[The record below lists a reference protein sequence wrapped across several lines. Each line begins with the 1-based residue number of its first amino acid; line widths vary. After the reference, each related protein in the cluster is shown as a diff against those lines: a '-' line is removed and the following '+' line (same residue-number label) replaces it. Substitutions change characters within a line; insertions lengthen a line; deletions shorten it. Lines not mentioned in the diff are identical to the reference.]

1 MRITGI
7 EQQKKNTKRYNI
19 YIDGEYRCS
28 VEDDILQELNL
39 SKDMELNELE
49 FNHTLEIIQY
59 KGALR
64 AALYMLARA
73 SKTEMEIEKRLSD
86 RRYDPKAIKK
96 VLEYLKE
103 IGYINDESYA
113 ESFIRSTKDVTGT
126 SRRSIYQK
134 LAAKGVDKEIIQQ
147 ELDKAEIDDYA
158 SALSAA
164 KKKISSL
171 KGSSR
176 EKKLKLLNYLYRK
189 GFGIDA
195 CKRAAEELV
204 REED

>member
-73 SKTEMEIEKRLSD
+73 PKTEMEIEKSLSD
-86 RRYDPKAIKK
+86 KQHDPKAIKK

-103 IGYINDESYA
+103 IGYINDESYT
-113 ESFIRSTKDVTGT
+113 ESYIRSIKDTAGT

-147 ELDKAEIDDYA
+147 EIDKAEIDDYA

-189 GFGIDA
+189 GFGIDD
-195 CKRAAEELV
+195 CKRAAEDILQ
-204 REED
+204 EED

>member
-73 SKTEMEIEKRLSD
+73 PKTEMEIEKSLSD
-86 RRYDPKAIKK
+86 KQHDPKAIKK

-103 IGYINDESYA
+103 IGYINDESYT
-113 ESFIRSTKDVTGT
+113 ESYIRSIKDTAGT

-164 KKKISSL
+164 KKKIASL
-171 KGSSR
+171 KGSRR

-195 CKRAAEELV
+195 CKRAAEELLQ
-204 REED
+204 EED

>member
-73 SKTEMEIEKRLSD
+73 PKTEMEIEKSLSD
-86 RRYDPKAIKK
+86 KQHDPKAIK
-96 VLEYLKE
+96 
-103 IGYINDESYA
+103 S
-113 ESFIRSTKDVTGT
+113 
-126 SRRSIYQK
+126 
-134 LAAKGVDKEIIQQ
+134 
-147 ELDKAEIDDYA
+147 
-158 SALSAA
+158 
-164 KKKISSL
+164 
-171 KGSSR
+171 
-176 EKKLKLLNYLYRK
+176 
-189 GFGIDA
+189 FGIFEGNRLY
-195 CKRAAEELV
+195 K
-204 REED
+204 

>member
-28 VEDDILQELNL
+28 VENDILQELNL
-39 SKDMELNELE
+39 SEDMELNEIE
-49 FNHTLEIIQY
+49 FNNTLETIQY

-73 SKTEMEIEKRLSD
+73 PKTEMEIEKGLSD
-86 RRYDPKAIKK
+86 KQHAAKAIKK

-103 IGYINDESYA
+103 IGYINDESYT
-113 ESFIRSTKDVTGT
+113 ESYIRSIKDTAGT

-164 KKKISSL
+164 KKKIASL
-171 KGSSR
+171 KGIRR

-195 CKRAAEELV
+195 CKRAAEELLQ
-204 REED
+204 EED

>member
-39 SKDMELNELE
+39 SKDMELNEIE
-49 FNHTLEIIQY
+49 FNNTLETIQY

-73 SKTEMEIEKRLSD
+73 PKTEMEIEKRLSD
-86 RRYDPKAIKK
+86 KQHAPKAIKK

-103 IGYINDESYA
+103 IGYINDESYT
-113 ESFIRSTKDVTGT
+113 ESYIRSIKDTAGT

-158 SALSAA
+158 SAMSAA
-164 KKKISSL
+164 KKKIASL
-171 KGSSR
+171 KGSRR

-204 REED
+204 QEEE

>member
-73 SKTEMEIEKRLSD
+73 PKTEMEIEKSLSD
-86 RRYDPKAIKK
+86 KQHDPKAIKK

-103 IGYINDESYA
+103 IGYINDESYT
-113 ESFIRSTKDVTGT
+113 ESYIRSIKDTAGT

-147 ELDKAEIDDYA
+147 EIDKAEIDDYA

-164 KKKISSL
+164 KKKIASL
-171 KGSSR
+171 KGSRR

>member
-19 YIDGEYRCS
+19 YIDGEYKCT
-28 VEDDILQELNL
+28 VEDNILQELNL
-39 SKDMELNELE
+39 SKGMELNETE

-126 SRRSIYQK
+126 SRRTIYQK

>member
-39 SKDMELNELE
+39 SKGMELNEIE
-49 FNHTLEIIQY
+49 FNNTLEIIQY

-73 SKTEMEIEKRLSD
+73 PKTEMEIEKSLSD
-86 RRYDPKAIKK
+86 KQHDPKAIKK

-103 IGYINDESYA
+103 IGYIKDESYT
-113 ESFIRSTKDVTGT
+113 ESYIRSIKDTAGT

-147 ELDKAEIDDYA
+147 EIDKAEIDDYA

-164 KKKISSL
+164 KKKIASL
-171 KGSSR
+171 KGSRR

-195 CKRAAEELV
+195 CKRAAEELLQ
-204 REED
+204 EED

>member
-39 SKDMELNELE
+39 SEGMELNEIE
-49 FNHTLEIIQY
+49 FNNTLEIIQY

-64 AALYMLARA
+64 VALFMLARA
-73 SKTEMEIEKRLSD
+73 PKTEMEIEKSLSD
-86 RRYDPKAIKK
+86 KQHDPKAIKK

-103 IGYINDESYA
+103 IGYIKDESYT
-113 ESFIRSTKDVTGT
+113 ESYIRSIKDTAGT

-147 ELDKAEIDDYA
+147 EIDKAEIDDYA

-164 KKKISSL
+164 KKKIASL
-171 KGSSR
+171 KGSRR

-195 CKRAAEELV
+195 CKRAAEELLQ
-204 REED
+204 EED

>member
-1 MRITGI
+1 
-7 EQQKKNTKRYNI
+7 
-19 YIDGEYRCS
+19 
-28 VEDDILQELNL
+28 
-39 SKDMELNELE
+39 
-49 FNHTLEIIQY
+49 
-59 KGALR
+59 
-64 AALYMLARA
+64 
-73 SKTEMEIEKRLSD
+73 MEIEKRLSD

-176 EKKLKLLNYLYRK
+176 EKKLRLLNYLYRK

>member
-73 SKTEMEIEKRLSD
+73 PKTEMEIEKSLSD
-86 RRYDPKAIKK
+86 KQHDPKAIKK

-103 IGYINDESYA
+103 IGYINDESYT
-113 ESFIRSTKDVTGT
+113 ESYIRSIKDTAGT

-147 ELDKAEIDDYA
+147 EIDKAEIDDYA

-164 KKKISSL
+164 KKKIASL
-171 KGSSR
+171 KGSRR

-195 CKRAAEELV
+195 CKRAAEELLQ
-204 REED
+204 EED

>member
-39 SKDMELNELE
+39 SKGMELNEIE
-49 FNHTLEIIQY
+49 FNNTLEIIQY

-64 AALYMLARA
+64 VALFMLARA
-73 SKTEMEIEKRLSD
+73 PKTEMEIEKGLSD
-86 RRYDPKAIKK
+86 KQHAPKAIKK

-158 SALSAA
+158 SAISAA
-164 KKKISSL
+164 KKKAASL
-171 KGSSR
+171 KGNRR

-189 GFGIDA
+189 GF
-195 CKRAAEELV
+195 
-204 REED
+204 

>member
-19 YIDGEYRCS
+19 YIDGEYKCT
-28 VEDDILQELNL
+28 VEDNILQELNL
-39 SKDMELNELE
+39 SKGMELNEIE
-49 FNHTLEIIQY
+49 FNNTLEIIQY

-73 SKTEMEIEKRLSD
+73 PKTEMEIEKGLSD
-86 RRYDPKAIKK
+86 KQHAPKAIKK

-113 ESFIRSTKDVTGT
+113 ESYIRSIKATTGT

-134 LAAKGVDKEIIQQ
+134 LAAKGIDKEIIQQ
-147 ELDKAEIDDYA
+147 MLNKAEIDDYA
-158 SALSAA
+158 SAISAA
-164 KKKISSL
+164 KKKAASL
-171 KGSSR
+171 KGNRR

-189 GFGIDA
+189 GFGIDD
-195 CKRAAEELV
+195 CKRAAEDILQ
-204 REED
+204 EED

>member
-28 VEDDILQELNL
+28 VENDILQELNL
-39 SKDMELNELE
+39 SEDMELNEIE
-49 FNHTLEIIQY
+49 FNNTLETIQY

-73 SKTEMEIEKRLSD
+73 PKTEMEIEKGLSD
-86 RRYDPKAIKK
+86 KQHAAKAIKK

-103 IGYINDESYA
+103 IGYINDESYT
-113 ESFIRSTKDVTGT
+113 ESYIRSIKDTAGT

-147 ELDKAEIDDYA
+147 EIDKAEIDDYA

-164 KKKISSL
+164 KKKIASL
-171 KGSSR
+171 KGIRR

-195 CKRAAEELV
+195 CKRAAEELLQ
-204 REED
+204 EED